1 MTWSHDQPCD
11 LPDWYHKEEE
21 KAEQNITNVTKD
33 TVEGAQGTRRVGTLE
48 VVVALVL
55 ITTEIENLKYDSNWV
70 KQSLN

>member
-33 TVEGAQGTRRVGTLE
+33 TVEGTQGTKRVGTLE

-55 ITTEIENLKYDSNWV
+55 VTAEIENLIKDSNE
-70 KQSLN
+70 

>member
-11 LPDWYHKEEE
+11 LPDRYHKEEE

-33 TVEGAQGTRRVGTLE
+33 TVEGAQGTKWVGTLE

-55 ITTEIENLKYDSNWV
+55 ITTKIENLKYDSN
-70 KQSLN
+70 